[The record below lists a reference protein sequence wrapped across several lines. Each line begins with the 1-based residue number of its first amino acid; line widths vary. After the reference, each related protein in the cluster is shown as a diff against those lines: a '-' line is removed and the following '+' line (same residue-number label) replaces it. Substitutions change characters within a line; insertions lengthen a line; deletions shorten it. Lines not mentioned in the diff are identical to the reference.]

1 MMKALRMIWFCISL
15 ILYVGFSG
23 AMAYGEWEIVDSPD
37 VQLGLSLSGV
47 HFPSPNE
54 GWAVGYDYS
63 AGTGALFHF
72 VNGYWT
78 TVPAPDVGSSWD
90 LCSVHFSSSGEGWA
104 VGYDYSAG
112 TGSLLHYMNGNW
124 TAVYSPDVSAG
135 WGLSGVYFP
144 TSGEG
149 WAVGYDYS
157 GGEGVLLHYVN
168 GSWTAPR
175 PPDVSPNWWLSGIH
189 FSDTGE
195 GWAVGYDYIGGTGV
209 LLHYLNGC
217 WTKTLPPEVS
227 ADWWLSGVHFSSST
241 EGWAVGYDYMGGRG
255 VLLHYVNGYWTAAPS
270 PEVSSDWWLSGVHFP
285 SSTEGWAV
293 GYDYIGG
300 RGVLL
305 HYVNGYWT
313 EAPSPEVSSD
323 WWLSG
328 VHFSSSTEGWAVGH
342 SWQGNGILLRYSG
355 EAVFAPSLDGPTCAT
370 VGTNYLY
377 SLESSAFI
385 AGHGI
390 EYLFDWGD
398 GTYSGWSSSTSVPK
412 SWSTSGTYTV
422 KAKARC
428 SVHTSFE
435 SDWSEP
441 LTVTVTSPPLPDL
454 TGFWTSLVQT
464 CKAAKN
470 SAKCSISGR
479 LDIQNIGSLNA
490 PSSFLRFYLSSDHV
504 FDRETDTLLKQVA
517 LGSIK
522 SKEHKMRVLGYS
534 FPLGETASGK
544 FIIAIIDDDKTLPEG
559 DETNNEVVFG
569 PLPAIP

>member
-15 ILYVGFSG
+15 GLYIGFGG
-23 AMAYGEWEIVDSPD
+23 AMAYGEWEIIDSPA
-37 VQLGLSLSGV
+37 VQPGLSLSSV
-47 HFPSPNE
+47 DFPSRNE
-54 GWAVGYDYS
+54 GWAVGYDYN
-63 AGTGALFHF
+63 GGRGALLHY
-72 VNGYWT
+72 VNGDWT
-78 TVPAPDVGSSWD
+78 AVTAPDVGSSWD

-104 VGYDYSAG
+104 VGYDYSG
-112 TGSLLHYMNGNW
+112 GRGVLLHYVNGNW

-157 GGEGVLLHYVN
+157 GGRGVLLHYVN
-168 GSWTAPR
+168 GNWTAAP
-175 PPDVSPNWWLSGIH
+175 S
-189 FSDTGE
+189 
-195 GWAVGYDYIGGTGV
+195 
-209 LLHYLNGC
+209 
-217 WTKTLPPEVS
+217 PEVS
-227 ADWWLSGVHFSSST
+227 PDWWLSGVHFSSST
-241 EGWAVGYDYMGGRG
+241 EGWAVGYDYSGGRG
-255 VLLHYVNGYWTAAPS
+255 VLLHYVNGNWTA
-270 PEVSSDWWLSGVHFP
+270 
-285 SSTEGWAV
+285 
-293 GYDYIGG
+293 
-300 RGVLL
+300 
-305 HYVNGYWT
+305 
-313 EAPSPEVSSD
+313 APSPEVSSD

-342 SWQGNGILLRYSG
+342 SWQGNAILLRYSG
-355 EAVFAPSLDGPTCAT
+355 EAVFAPSLDGPTRAT
-370 VGTNYLY
+370 AGTNYLY

-398 GTYSGWSSSTSVPK
+398 GTYSGWSPSISVLK
-412 SWSTSGTYTV
+412 TWSTSGTYTV

-428 SVHTSFE
+428 SVHTSIE

-441 LTVTVTSPPLPDL
+441 LTVTVTSSPLPDL
-454 TGFWTSLVQT
+454 MGFWTSLVQT

-470 SAKCSISGR
+470 SAKCSISGI

-490 PSSFLRFYLSSDHV
+490 PSSFLRFYLSSDHI